1 MIGVAKTGSGKTL
14 AFVWPALVHLMD
26 QRNIEKGEGPIV
38 VILAPTRE
46 LAGQIYSEAN
56 KFTKRYGARVCAV
69 FGGAGKWEMQKA
81 LKEGPEMVVATPG
94 RLIEMIKLKS
104 TNMRRCTMMV

>member
-1 MIGVAKTGSGKTL
+1 MIGVAQTGSGKTL

-26 QRNIEKGEGPIV
+26 QREIVKGKDGPIV

-56 KFTKRYGARVCAV
+56 KFAR
-69 FGGAGKWEMQKA
+69 
-81 LKEGPEMVVATPG
+81 
-94 RLIEMIKLKS
+94 
-104 TNMRRCTMMV
+104 RRVWSVGWSVLTAIVHTI